1 MCLLQEVTSISGMI
15 ENDPAIFPGS
25 TNSEQLLDALARVL
39 ASETF
44 AEVLRLK
51 KFLDYSVR
59 ETIDGRGDRLKG
71 FVVACEVF
79 EKDDPSDAQTTT
91 VVRVEAGR
99 LRRRLKDYYENEGKF
114 DPIRISM
121 PKGGY
126 AVSFSSNE
134 PTHSTLPNHDLT
146 PIEQPFYRRPLVWI
160 GVSALLILLY
170 SQFWTKGPD
179 ATGEVVN
186 PPNLRP
192 AIAVM
197 PFENM
202 TGESDGD
209 SFASGLTEDIVIDL
223 GGMSELDVISI
234 SSVLHYKG
242 LQLSPHEVG
251 KQLGVGYVLE
261 GSVRQLGPD
270 LRVTARLGDTGTGR
284 QLWAER
290 FDNRTEDKLTLQKE
304 LARKVVSS
312 LSISLPEKEL
322 ERFGQRYTG
331 NKQAWFLYKQAMNLA
346 NPPSDPAR
354 LELALQAFEQ
364 VSEMD
369 PEFAGGFAGSA
380 YIKSF
385 MVFFGHSQDPDTDR
399 QRAIN
404 LASRARSIDSTF
416 GLTYS
421 ALAFVHLSKREF
433 EDALAMSS
441 LAIEIQPNDPY
452 VTVYHGIILAL
463 GGDLEGGIQFANR
476 ALRLDPLNAR
486 TPYLNILGVIHYFA
500 GQYDEAL
507 GALKRNQ
514 ERGGPVGTGQ
524 LQFLAATYSKLGDIA
539 MAESTL
545 KMADG
550 LKSSISHSE
559 NWLLKAF
566 KDPAIPRMLT
576 DEIEAIEKR
585 ISEQD

>member
-1 MCLLQEVTSISGMI
+1 MT
-15 ENDPAIFPGS
+15 ENDPAIFPES
-25 TNSEQLLDALARVL
+25 ANSERLLDALARVL

-44 AEVLRLK
+44 AEVFRLK

-59 ETIDGRGDRLKG
+59 ETIAGRGDRLKG

-99 LRRRLKDYYENEGKF
+99 LRRRLKDYYENEGKN

-126 AVSFSSNE
+126 SVSFSANE
-134 PTHSTLPNHDLT
+134 RTRSTLSNRDLK
-146 PIEQPFYRRPLVWI
+146 PGKQPLYYRPFVWI
-160 GVSALLILLY
+160 GISALLIMVY
-170 SQFWTKGPD
+170 FQFWTKGPD
-179 ATGEVVN
+179 ATGEVVIF
-186 PPNLRP
+186 PDLRP

-202 TGESDGD
+202 TGEPDGD
-209 SFASGLTEDIVIDL
+209 SFASGLTEDIVIAL

-234 SSVLHYKG
+234 SSVLQYKG

-251 KQLGVGYVLE
+251 TQLGIGYVLE
-261 GSVRQLGPD
+261 GSVRQLGPI
-270 LRVTARLGDTGTGR
+270 LRVTARLDDTETGR

-290 FDNRTEDKLTLQKE
+290 FESRAGDKSALQEE

-312 LSISLPEKEL
+312 LSISLPETEL
-322 ERFGQRYTG
+322 ERFGHRYTD

-346 NPPSDPAR
+346 NPPSDPVR

-369 PEFAGGFAGSA
+369 PGFAGGFAGSA
-380 YIKSF
+380 YIKAF
-385 MVFFGHSQDPDTDR
+385 MIFFGHSQDPDTDLDS
-399 QRAIN
+399 ALN
-404 LASRARSIDSTF
+404 LASRARNIDPTF

-421 ALAFVHLSKREF
+421 ALAFIHLSKREF

-441 LAIEIQPNDPY
+441 QAIEIQPNDPY
-452 VTVYHGIILAL
+452 VTVYHGITLAL
-463 GGDLEGGIQFANR
+463 GGDLEGGIQFASR

-486 TPYLNILGVIHYFA
+486 TPYLNILGLIQYLA
-500 GQYDEAL
+500 GHYDEAL
-507 GALKRNQ
+507 SILKRNQ
-514 ERGGPVGTGQ
+514 ERGGPVGPGQ
-524 LQFLAATYSKLGDIA
+524 LQFLAATYSKLGEAA

-545 KMADG
+545 KMAAG
-550 LKSSISHSE
+550 L
-559 NWLLKAF
+559 N
-566 KDPAIPRMLT
+566 M
-576 DEIEAIEKR
+576 
-585 ISEQD
+585 